1 MNFADYESIAGLL
14 MIGIPVF
21 VLFLLR
27 KSINWGTGTGG
38 HDFDLPNTSNSNT
51 PAFNTDGT
59 AMCGHFDSNGNAF
72 GVSNTDWDR

>member
-38 HDFDLPNTSNSNT
+38 HDFDSPE
-51 PAFNTDGT
+51 PAFNIDGS
-59 AMCGHFDSNGNAF
+59 AMCGHVDTNGNVYGAANNHMH
-72 GVSNTDWDR
+72 GDR